1 MRCVLLYEWVRGTLR
16 NERFAAGGGGGALWL
31 VLEGKGYVGVGG
43 GRFT

>member
-16 NERFAAGGGGGALWL
+16 NERFAAGGGALWL